1 MRSVTA
7 TPTVCK
13 KQVRKHSFMILIYTC
28 FAYLPNAHAIAPNNE
43 DVIAA
48 SPPDVKIGTTNFCK
62 KISHIR
68 FPMVLNHPET
78 LYGLFTLISLKL
90 SYFYEYNPFI
100 AVLAMLHFHFCVA
113 PYSRSTYYNAFSC
126 YPINHTFHFLYSIS

>member
-62 KISHIR
+62 KNKPHKISYGIEPSRNPIR
-68 FPMVLNHPET
+68 LIYTYFVKIVL
-78 LYGLFTLISLKL
+78 LL
-90 SYFYEYNPFI
+90 
-100 AVLAMLHFHFCVA
+100 
-113 PYSRSTYYNAFSC
+113 
-126 YPINHTFHFLYSIS
+126 